1 MKGTEQE
8 WEPRRGEV
16 LKSVPLCCHSE
27 SYPPSVDKKDYFR
40 SQLLNPAHA
49 HPPPSQ
55 SAVRSHAEGLG
66 NCVVRDT
73 LNHMI
78 GRSEVFQMG
87 QEAGLALFVKAH
99 QWCQSLEAG
108 GSQLRGHSQVLKQL
122 PPRLELQECWQ
133 ASPRTAGSGRRRR
146 GGAVSAPQQ
155 PQARPCPR
163 SHGPS
168 PESSV
173 ARSQRAAGLA
183 GC

>member
-1 MKGTEQE
+1 MG
-8 WEPRRGEV
+8 
-16 LKSVPLCCHSE
+16 
-27 SYPPSVDKKDYFR
+27 KKDCFR

-66 NCVVRDT
+66 NCVVRDI

-87 QEAGLALFVKAH
+87 QEAGPALFVKAH
-99 QWCQSLEAG
+99 QWCHSLEAG

-122 PPRLELQECWQ
+122 PPRLELQSCCSAGRQ
-133 ASPRTAGSGRRRR
+133 PRTAGSGHRWGGR
-146 GGAVSAPQQ
+146 GAVSGAPQQ